1 MYVTLFVSYCFQ
13 VEHDVNDINKLEC
26 ELSKVSLIEDLPKEQ
41 PKETESEK
49 SHEPASNSYW
59 FSGLLDG
66 SDLVSTN
73 PHQGAF
79 VQQLEEL
86 AIKKKEV
93 LNDSSLSKEDK
104 KERLHSL
111 QFTTNTG
118 VNCHVEDLG
127 YVTKLRISSKTLF
140 AGLTKRKS

>member
-1 MYVTLFVSYCFQ
+1 MTLFVYHCSQ
-13 VEHDVNDINKLEC
+13 VEDDENDINKLEC
-26 ELSKVSLIEDLPKEQ
+26 EISKVSLIEEDLPKEQ

-49 SHEPASNSYW
+49 PYEPTSNSHW

-86 AIKKKEV
+86 ARKKKDI

-104 KERLHSL
+104 KVRLYSL
-111 QFTTNTG
+111 QFTTNNG
-118 VNCHVEDLG
+118 VTCHVEDLG
-127 YVTKLRISSKTLF
+127 
-140 AGLTKRKS
+140 

>member
-1 MYVTLFVSYCFQ
+1 MTLFVFYCSQ
-13 VEHDVNDINKLEC
+13 VEDDENDINKLEC
-26 ELSKVSLIEDLPKEQ
+26 ELSKVSLIEEDLPKSQ

-49 SHEPASNSYW
+49 SYEPTSNSYW
-59 FSGLLDG
+59 FSGLLDE

-86 AIKKKEV
+86 ARKKKEI

-104 KERLHSL
+104 KERLQSL
-111 QFTTNTG
+111 HFTTNNG
-118 VNCHVEDLG
+118 VTCHVEDLG
-127 YVTKLRISSKTLF
+127 
-140 AGLTKRKS
+140 